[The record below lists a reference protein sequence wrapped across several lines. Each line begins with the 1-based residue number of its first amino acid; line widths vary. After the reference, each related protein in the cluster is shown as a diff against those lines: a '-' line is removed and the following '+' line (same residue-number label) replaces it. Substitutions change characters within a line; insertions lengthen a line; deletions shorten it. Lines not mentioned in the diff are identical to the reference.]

1 MTVDGSQSGAGQGF
15 HLLFPSRNGH
25 KLQPIGSIVTETPP
39 NPGRRTQWQAGS
51 RRCRGR
57 GAGAQV
63 QQRASRTGGRGAT
76 SAVRGPGVGGARAPS
91 SQREGCGKSR
101 PENGRRRR
109 CRAERRRRRRRGGET
124 VSGTAAAAGG
134 DPCRGAEGR
143 GGTWRGRGPRGRA
156 TRLADGVPPLY
167 PPPPAAAGDGSPL
180 GPSPALAV
188 TVLGAVSLGPL
199 RLTPPSLP
207 PPARIPATGPAGAP
221 VAGVLP
227 VGAARASCPSRG
239 FGPAASSRARRPGLS
254 LDRALPSPS
263 LARPLCRYSAPPL
276 ARVRSPPP
284 VGRVRHKG
292 SCALTPISRLC
303 LPLLL
308 AHSMT
313 FCPHCE
319 RVGPPSPFP
328 SSRNK

>member
-1 MTVDGSQSGAGQGF
+1 MGPPRPRAGTLAG
-15 HLLFPSRNGH
+15 
-25 KLQPIGSIVTETPP
+25 
-39 NPGRRTQWQAGS
+39 GRRVGA
-51 RRCRGR
+51 GR
-57 GAGAQV
+57 GAG
-63 QQRASRTGGRGAT
+63 GA
-76 SAVRGPGVGGARAPS
+76 RGVGRHG
-91 SQREGCGKSR
+91 
-101 PENGRRRR
+101 
-109 CRAERRRRRRRGGET
+109 
-124 VSGTAAAAGG
+124 
-134 DPCRGAEGR
+134 
-143 GGTWRGRGPRGRA
+143 WRMA
-156 TRLADGVPPLY
+156 SLLSTLPL
-167 PPPPAAAGDGSPL
+167 PPPPVTAPPPP

-188 TVLGAVSLGPL
+188 TVLGAVVQGRL
-199 RLTPPSLP
+199 RLAPPSLP
-207 PPARIPATGPAGAP
+207 PPARIPAPGPAGAP

-263 LARPLCRYSAPPL
+263 LARPLCRYSAPPP

-313 FCPHCE
+313 FCHQCE
-319 RVGPPSPFP
+319 RVGPPSPLP
-328 SSRNK
+328 SSRKSRWELLSTHKRN